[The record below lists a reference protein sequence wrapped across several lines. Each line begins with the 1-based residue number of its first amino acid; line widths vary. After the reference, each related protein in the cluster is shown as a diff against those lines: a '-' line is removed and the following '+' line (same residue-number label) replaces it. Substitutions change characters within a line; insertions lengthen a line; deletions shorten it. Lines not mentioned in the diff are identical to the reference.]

1 MSQVHSERSLTEIS
15 EDSALT
21 QDEIATTPTLAPR
34 ILAYSLLLG
43 IAGDLLL
50 RDVPAGVAFPLWTAL
65 VVLVTTSLIWR
76 TRREVSVEAAGW
88 LLTALLFSAGLAW
101 RDSGTLH
108 ALNVLATLGAL
119 GMAAIAVSDA
129 RAGLFAAQLRDTV
142 WAAAALARSVL
153 IGFAP
158 LAIGQL
164 FGPEVRGRWAGR
176 VRPTLRAML
185 IAGAVIVVFGS
196 LLRDADPI
204 FASFVALPGL
214 DLALVGSHLFV
225 VGIFT
230 WVVSGWTRG
239 ALVVHLGKTR
249 APSSLPVG
257 FSLLDVTAALGTLV
271 LLFATYVVAQLG
283 WFFGGEQFLQAR
295 TGLTAAEYAR
305 RGFFEMVWVAAL
317 VIPLLVG
324 TRAALKPGRALE
336 RRHTALALPLIV
348 LLGVMIVSAM
358 TRMRLYV
365 HLFGLTTDRVYPIVF
380 MGWLMLV
387 LVWLAFT
394 VLRGRGATF
403 VAGAVISGALTL
415 LALNVVAPDAMV
427 AQFNVERAAHRTGD
441 KQAALDLRYLARL
454 SGDAAGVAT
463 RATLASPGSA
473 PNAESDQQ
481 RCSASKTLLR
491 RWGPAS
497 KTAARQRLAA
507 SWRFWNA
514 AEASAVRV
522 VGEHSAALLRVQ
534 HATCVRVPRELR

>member
-1 MSQVHSERSLTEIS
+1 MSQVHRERPLTEIS

-21 QDEIATTPTLAPR
+21 PDEMATTPTLAPR

-50 RDVPAGVAFPLWTAL
+50 RDFPAGVAFPLWTAL
-65 VVLVTTSLIWR
+65 AVLVTSSLIWR

-158 LAIGQL
+158 LAIGEL
-164 FGPEVRGRWAGR
+164 FGPAVRGRWAGR

-295 TGLTAAEYAR
+295 TGLTAAAYAR

-365 HLFGLTTDRVYPIVF
+365 HLFGLTTDRVYPMIF

-427 AQFNVERAAHRTGD
+427 AQFNIERAAHRTGD

>member
-1 MSQVHSERSLTEIS
+1 MSQVHSERSLTEIP

-21 QDEIATTPTLAPR
+21 QDEMATTPTLAPR

-158 LAIGQL
+158 LAIAEL
-164 FGPEVRGRWAGR
+164 FGPAVRGRWAGR

-365 HLFGLTTDRVYPIVF
+365 HLFGLTTDRVYPMIF

>member
-1 MSQVHSERSLTEIS
+1 MSQVHRERPLTESS

-21 QDEIATTPTLAPR
+21 PDEIATTPALVSR

-50 RDVPAGVAFPLWTAL
+50 RDFPAGVAFPLWTAL
-65 VVLVTTSLIWR
+65 AVLATSSLVWR

-101 RDSGTLH
+101 RDSGTLQ

-119 GMAAIAVSDA
+119 GMAAIAVSEA

-153 IGFAP
+153 FGFAP
-158 LAIGQL
+158 LAFGQL
-164 FGPEVRGRWAGR
+164 FGPALRGRGAGR

-185 IAGAVIVVFGS
+185 IATTVIVVFGS

-204 FASFVALPGL
+204 FASFVALPDL
-214 DLALVGSHLFV
+214 DLALVFSHIFV
-225 VGIFT
+225 VGIYT

-365 HLFGLTTDRVYPIVF
+365 HLFGLTTDRVYPMVF

-415 LALNVVAPDAMV
+415 LALNVMAPDAMV
-427 AQFNVERAAHRTGD
+427 AQFNIERAAHRTGD

-454 SGDAAGVAT
+454 SGDAVGVST
-463 RATLASPGSA
+463 RATLASAGSA

-481 RCSASKTLLR
+481 RCSASKALLR

>member
-21 QDEIATTPTLAPR
+21 PDEIATTPTLAPR

-50 RDVPAGVAFPLWTAL
+50 RDFPAGVAFPLWTAL

-365 HLFGLTTDRVYPIVF
+365 HLFGLTTDRVYPMVF

-415 LALNVVAPDAMV
+415 LALNVVAPDAIV
-427 AQFNVERAAHRTGD
+427 AQFNIERAAHRSGD

-454 SGDAAGVAT
+454 SGDAVGVAT
-463 RATLASPGSA
+463 RATLASVGSA